1 MFRCDM
7 VQPILFSEGL
17 LFLVIGVLFSV
28 FAEQL
33 LRFQTRVSK
42 KLFDITLEYTPKT
55 IRIMRWFPGGFFV
68 ILGIIMFVLS
78 FFVE

>member
-1 MFRCDM
+1 M

-42 KLFDITLEYTPKT
+42 NLFDITLEYTPKT

>member
-1 MFRCDM
+1 M
-7 VQPILFSEGL
+7 VQPILFSEGI

>member
-1 MFRCDM
+1 MI
-7 VQPILFSEGL
+7 QPILFSEGI

-33 LRFQTRVSK
+33 LRFQAKINKS
-42 KLFDITLEYTPKT
+42 LFDITIRYTSRT

-68 ILGIIMFVLS
+68 ILGILMFILS
-78 FFVE
+78 FFVG

>member
-7 VQPILFSEGL
+7 VQPILFSEGI

-42 KLFDITLEYTPKT
+42 KLFDITLEYPPKT

>member
-7 VQPILFSEGL
+7 VQPILFSEGI